1 MAFENISLLPPLSLD
16 EDNKFNLFASNVNKF
31 NNKRI
36 PVMWY
41 NRNKFIRNAG
51 RKKINFRFIGYIKEA
66 NISAP

>member
-31 NNKRI
+31 IFTIGYKNKCI

-51 RKKINFRFIGYIKEA
+51 RKKN
-66 NISAP
+66 